1 MANISIPQ
9 LLIVLVIVMLVFGAK
24 RLPKIGDGLGKAIRN
39 LKRGLQDDE
48 VDATSEDRRLP
59 DEVMARKERDIADLR
74 R

>member
-9 LLIVLVIVMLVFGAK
+9 LLIVLFIVLMIFGAS

-48 VDATSEDRRLP
+48 VDVTSADKRLP
-59 DEVMARKERDIADLR
+59 DEVIARKERDIADLR